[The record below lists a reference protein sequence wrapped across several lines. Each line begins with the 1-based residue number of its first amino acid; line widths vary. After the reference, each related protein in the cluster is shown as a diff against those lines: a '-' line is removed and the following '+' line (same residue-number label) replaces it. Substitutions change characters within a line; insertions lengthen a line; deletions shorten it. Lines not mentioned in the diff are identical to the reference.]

1 MVGQAFAYPEPE
13 KYIIRRRPWAWAMG
27 MDMRSYGWNDEEKS
41 LTNYFIS
48 FAVEYT
54 LYVVCPDP
62 LYSI

>member
-1 MVGQAFAYPEPE
+1 MFAYPKPE
-13 KYIIRRRPWAWAMG
+13 KYIIRGPGHGRACS
-27 MDMRSYGWNDEEKS
+27 MDAEGGWNDEEKS

-54 LYVVCPDP
+54 LYMAYPDP